1 MTESIILKIIDKI
14 SPNWIITFIL
24 LYCFYYVSKN
34 LLKHISRCLLRI
46 NSHNTRKY
54 KKLLLMYE
62 QNRKEIQDNL
72 SYIIDRM
79 SQMDK

>member
-24 LYCFYYVSKN
+24 LYCFYYVSKKF
-34 LLKHISRCLLRI
+34 LKHISKCLFRI
-46 NSHNTRKY
+46 NSHNKRKY

-62 QNRKEIQDNL
+62 KGRKEIKDDL
-72 SYIIDRM
+72 SCIIGMLKKD
-79 SQMDK
+79 

>member
-54 KKLLLMYE
+54 KKLLLLYE
-62 QNRKEIQDNL
+62 ENRKEIKDDLNC
-72 SYIIDRM
+72 IIDIIN
-79 SQMDK
+79 KIK